1 MKSLSPARR
10 GRGEHGAFILSH
22 LGFSVVALQG
32 GAGADEL
39 LKKCG
44 AKSILGADESADQPS
59 RPLLKERFAGC
70 VDTVGG
76 TVLAF
81 GLKSVV
87 TGGAVTCCG
96 NIMPELPI
104 TVYPFILRGVSLFG
118 IDSQNCPMA
127 LRREVWGLLAGAWKF
142 PWLSDLAAET
152 TLEGLE
158 EKFAAMKTGALKGRT
173 VVSLS

>member
-1 MKSLSPARR
+1 MTEAYIYDAVRTPR
-10 GRGEHGAFILSH
+10 GRGKSDGSLHEVST
-22 LGFSVVALQG
+22 LQLA
-32 GAGADEL
+32 AGAL
-39 LKKCG
+39 R
-44 AKSILGADESADQPS
+44 AV
-59 RPLLKERFAGC
+59 KERNNLDTRLIDDVILGC

-76 TVLAF
+76 SVLAF

-87 TGGAVTCCG
+87 AGGAVTCCG

-158 EKFAAMKTGALKGRT
+158 EKFALMKAGTLKGRT
-173 VVSLS
+173 VVRLT